1 MPIPAQSI
9 QEFLGRHMAACRTLA
24 GLSQQQMATRLH
36 VRQPYVAQLEKGL
49 WVNVDPHKLL
59 EYVKLG
65 LDVSAV
71 FQEWLEQHA
80 EAWAALVAQAWQ
92 HDTTRAEDGYVLDPP
107 QGF

>member
-9 QEFLGRHMAACRTLA
+9 QELLGRHMAACRTLA
-24 GLSQQQMATRLH
+24 GLSQQQMATRLR

-49 WVNVDPHKLL
+49 WVHVDPHKLL

-71 FQEWLEQHA
+71 LQEWLEHYA
-80 EAWAALVAQAWQ
+80 EAWAALMAHAWQ
-92 HDTTRAEDGYVLDPP
+92 PDTTRAAEDVYVSQHP
-107 QGF
+107 